1 MINATLF
8 GTSFI
13 TLLVIMDPPG
23 TVPIFLAL
31 TSGRSKKDRRRL
43 SLQAAAVSIGVIS
56 CFAAFGQQILK
67 YLGISVPALEGSGGL
82 LLLLVALELLT
93 GRADEPSQ
101 TTDVNVALVPLGT
114 PLLAGP
120 GAIVAVILFVQQIH
134 GARDFLAVALAIVAV
149 HVIIWL
155 TMRYSVYII
164 RVIKDSGV
172 TLVTRIA
179 GLLLAAIAVQ
189 MVANAV
195 HSYLLAWHIGTGGA

>member
-1 MINATLF
+1 MFNATLF

-31 TSGRSKKDRRRL
+31 TSGRSKRDRRAL
-43 SLQAAAVSIGVIS
+43 ALQAAAVSLGVIA

-67 YLGISVPALEGSGGL
+67 YLGIGVPALQGSGGL

-93 GRADEPSQ
+93 GRADEPSEA
-101 TTDVNVALVPLGT
+101 TDVNVALVPLGT

-120 GAIVAVILFVQQIH
+120 GAIVAVIVFVQQIH
-134 GARDFLAVALAIVAV
+134 GTGDFLAVAAAIVAI

-155 TMRYSVYII
+155 TMRYSVHII
-164 RVIKDSGV
+164 RLIKDSGV

-189 MVANAV
+189 LVASSV
-195 HSYLLAWHIGTGGA
+195 QGFISSGV

>member
-1 MINATLF
+1 MFNATLF

-31 TSGRSKKDRRRL
+31 TAGRSKKDRRSL
-43 SLQAAAVSIGVIS
+43 ALQAASVSLGVIS

-67 YLGISVPALEGSGGL
+67 YLGINVSALEASGGL
-82 LLLLVALELLT
+82 LLLLVALQLLT
-93 GRADEPSQ
+93 GNADEPSE

-120 GAIVAVILFVQQIH
+120 GAIVAVIVFVQQSH
-134 GARDFLAVALAIVAV
+134 RLGDYLAVAAAIVATHLV
-149 HVIIWL
+149 IWL
-155 TMRYSVYII
+155 TMRYSVYVI

-195 HSYLLAWHIGTGGA
+195 HSYLVAWHIG

>member
-1 MINATLF
+1 MFNATLF
-8 GTSFI
+8 STSFI

-31 TSGRSKKDRRRL
+31 TSGRSKKDRRSRA
-43 SLQAAAVSIGVIS
+43 LQAAAGSFGVIS
-56 CFAAFGQQILK
+56 CFAAFGRQILS
-67 YLGISVPALEGSGGL
+67 YLGIGVPALQASGGL

-93 GRADEPSQ
+93 GNADEPSE

-120 GAIVAVILFVQQIH
+120 GAIVAVIVSTQQIH
-134 GARDFLAVALAIVAV
+134 KAGDFFAVAAAIVAI
-149 HVIIWL
+149 HVVIWL
-155 TMRYSVYII
+155 TMRYSVVVI

-189 MVANAV
+189 MVADAV
-195 HSYLLAWHIGTGGA
+195 HSYLIAWHIG